1 MSELPNGWETTA
13 IDDIVAPI
21 TQRTPDE
28 AEQFTYIDIAS
39 IDRETKAISEPQCLL
54 GKDAPSRARKEVQI
68 GDVLVSMTRPNLNAV
83 ALVGSELNGAIAS
96 TGFDVLRPVEID
108 SRWLFAHT
116 RSKAFIDAMSALVQ
130 GALYP
135 AVKSAD
141 VRSFEIPLPP
151 LNEQKRI
158 ADKLDRLLARVDA
171 AKARLDK
178 IPPLL
183 KRLRQAILA
192 AATSGGLTEEWRGH
206 EEDERNGIPGSWA
219 LRKIGEVGRVQLG
232 RQRSPKFHSG
242 ENMRPYLRVQNVYED
257 RIDLEDV
264 MEMDFPGED
273 FERYR
278 LHNGDILLNEGQ
290 SPEFLG
296 RPAMYRAELEGV
308 CFTNTLI
315 RFQAGEG
322 VKPEF
327 ALLVFRHHMHSGRY
341 RAEGN
346 ITTNIAHLGAG
357 RFADVEFPLPPIEEQ
372 NEIIRL
378 TTELFAIADRIEAQ
392 YRAARTR
399 VDRLTQ
405 SLLVKAFRGELVP
418 QDPNDEPAAALLER
432 IRAQRAAAPQ
442 AKRGRRK
449 KEEVDELP
457 MVAEPKR
464 NYRKGKA

>member
-39 IDRETKAISEPQCLL
+39 IDRETKAILEPQSLP
-54 GKDAPSRARKEVQI
+54 GKDAPSRARKEVQT

-83 ALVGSELNGAIAS
+83 ALVSSEFNGAIAS
-96 TGFDVLRPVEID
+96 TGFDVLRPFEID
-108 SRWLFAHT
+108 PRWLYAHT
-116 RSKAFIDAMSALVQ
+116 RSKAFIDAMSELVQ

-192 AATSGGLTEEWRGH
+192 AATSGRLTEEWR
-206 EEDERNGIPGSWA
+206 EENRLPFDWQDVVLSDIATIQGGVTKDSKKQQSSDE
-219 LRKIGEVGRVQLG
+219 EV
-232 RQRSPKFHSG
+232 
-242 ENMRPYLRVQNVYED
+242 PYLRVANVQRGFLNLDEIKTI
-257 RIDLEDV
+257 RIPANRLDSLLLEPGDV
-264 MEMDFPGED
+264 LFNEG
-273 FERYR
+273 
-278 LHNGDILLNEGQ
+278 GDIDKLGRGWIWEGQ
-290 SPEFLG
+290 IERCS
-296 RPAMYRAELEGV
+296 
-308 CFTNTLI
+308 
-315 RFQAGEG
+315 FQNH
-322 VKPEF
+322 
-327 ALLVFRHHMHSGRY
+327 VFRARLSDKKNQPKY
-341 RAEGN
+341 ISWWGN
-346 ITTNIAHLGAG
+346 TQGYEYFLRQGKQTTNLASINKTMLSNL
-357 RFADVEFPLPPIEEQ
+357 PIMLPPAEEQ
-372 NEIIRL
+372 KEIVRRVE
-378 TTELFAIADRIEAQ
+378 ELFAIADRIDAQ
-392 YRAARTR
+392 YRTARAR

-405 SLLVKAFRGELVP
+405 SLLAKAFRGELVP

-449 KEEVDELP
+449 KEEADELP

-464 NYRKGKA
+464 AYRNRKRSA